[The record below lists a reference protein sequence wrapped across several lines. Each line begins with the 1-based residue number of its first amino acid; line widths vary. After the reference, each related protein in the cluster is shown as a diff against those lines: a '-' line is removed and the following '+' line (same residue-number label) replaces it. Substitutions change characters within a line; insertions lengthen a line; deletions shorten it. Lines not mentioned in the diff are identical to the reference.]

1 MPNQELPV
9 NMKGRLYVATIA
21 SDAVRV
27 AEEWGIGIEID
38 EFCTA
43 SNMEGDEFER
53 NDAIVKR
60 KMKNSRQR
68 ILHGPFNEL
77 FPSAIDPEARALA
90 YKRLEQAYA
99 LTARYGINRL
109 VLHSGY
115 LPHVY
120 FKNWFLERSVEFWK
134 TFMEGK
140 PKDFHVMIENVLEEE
155 PYTLASLIEKIG
167 DKRVRACLD
176 IGHAHCSSSIEI
188 SEWIKTLA
196 PWASHVHIH
205 NNFKEHD
212 NHNPLGE
219 GEIDMNAALQ
229 GLRDYGPQE
238 LTYTIENLECA
249 RSLTW
254 LKKHGWI

>member
-1 MPNQELPV
+1 
-9 NMKGRLYVATIA
+9 MKDRLYVATIA
-21 SDAVRV
+21 SDAVKV
-27 AEEWGIGIEID
+27 AEDWGIGIEID

-53 NDAIVKR
+53 NDAMVRR
-60 KMKNSRQR
+60 KLKSGGGRH

-90 YKRLEQAYA
+90 YKRFEQAYD
-99 LTARYGINRL
+99 LSRRYGMNRL

-120 FKNWFLERSVEFWK
+120 FKSWFVERSVEFWK
-134 TFMEGK
+134 TFMNGK
-140 PKDFHVMIENVLEEE
+140 PENFHVMIENVLEEE

-167 DKRVRACLD
+167 DNRVRACLD
-176 IGHAHCSSSIEI
+176 IGHANCSSSLDL
-188 SEWIKTLA
+188 SEWIKTLG
-196 PWASHVHIH
+196 PWASHVHLH
-205 NNFKEHD
+205 NNYKEYD

-219 GEIDMNAALQ
+219 GDIDMNGVLE
-229 GLRDYGPQE
+229 GLNVYGSE
-238 LTYTIENLECA
+238 TLTYTIENLECV